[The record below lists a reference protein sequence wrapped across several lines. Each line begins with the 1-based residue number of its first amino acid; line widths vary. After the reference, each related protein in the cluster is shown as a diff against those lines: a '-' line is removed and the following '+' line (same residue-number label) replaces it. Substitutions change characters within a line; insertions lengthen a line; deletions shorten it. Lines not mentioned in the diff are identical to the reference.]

1 MNIDNR
7 IKKIAADVFFI
18 QEERI
23 VPGVDFMD
31 DFGVD
36 SLTIFEFVRSIE
48 DEFNLDLNS
57 LGLDSFR
64 NLDNT
69 CKVVASKL

>member
-1 MNIDNR
+1 MDIDNR
-7 IKKIAADVFFI
+7 IKKIAAEIFFVD
-18 QEERI
+18 EEKI
-23 VPGVDFMD
+23 VPGIDFIK

-48 DEFNLDLNS
+48 DEFDLDLNG

-64 NLDNT
+64 NLDST
-69 CKVVASKL
+69 CKVVMSKL